1 MVFRMAMPFCT
12 LVLWCNNR
20 SCGYLEGME
29 TMRKYKCKYD
39 IEFQNLKEIMDFVAD
54 KYGKNIGFIYKSADR
69 KTKTEITYNKFR
81 EDLDAVGAYL
91 ISRGLKGKKIVVF
104 GPNSYQW
111 LVAYYA
117 VVINVGVV
125 IPLDKGLPEEEIVN
139 SLKKCK
145 ADAIIYDDSLK
156 MDFGKIIG
164 MDGIT
169 VETLIPM
176 SDFTQE
182 KMPELAAMINQY
194 KPEFK
199 VIDKHAVDIILFTS
213 GTSADAKA
221 AQLTQRNIASTIAA
235 MRKVEPIYEDDVEM
249 ILLPLHHAF
258 GNQGVLMFISN
269 GCTNVFCSGLKYV
282 QKELK
287 EYGVSAFFC
296 VPLIIESMI
305 NKVLKTAEK
314 EGKLKKLETGRKISK
329 ALMKVGID
337 ARRVIFKDVIDGL
350 GGKLRFLISG
360 AAALDLKILEYATDF
375 GILTVQGYG
384 LTETAP
390 TIASESYFF
399 RKPGS
404 VGHAMP
410 GVEVKINNPD
420 ENGIGELFARGP
432 NIMKGYLDDEEAN
445 REVFVDGWFN
455 TGDLARIDEEDYIFL
470 TGRKKNVI
478 VLKNGKNIYPEEI
491 EALIDKI
498 PYVVENV
505 VMGEEEGDDYRLVAH
520 VVYDPEAEELK
531 GKSAE
536 EIQALTDADIEKI
549 NSEMPNFKRIKEV
562 YLRTEPFE
570 KTTTQKIK
578 RRKVKAEGK

>member
-1 MVFRMAMPFCT
+1 
-12 LVLWCNNR
+12 
-20 SCGYLEGME
+20 
-29 TMRKYKCKYD
+29 MRKYKCKYD
-39 IEFQNLKEIMDFVAD
+39 IEFQDLKEIMDFVAD

-69 KTKTEITYNKFR
+69 KTKTEITYKKFR
-81 EDLDAVGAYL
+81 EDLDALGAYL
-91 ISRGLKGKKIVVF
+91 ISKGLKGKRIVVI

-125 IPLDKGLPEEEIVN
+125 VPLDKGLPEEEIIN
-139 SLKKCK
+139 SLIKCK

-156 MDFGKIIG
+156 MDFESIIKHE
-164 MDGIT
+164 GIT

-182 KMPELAAMINQY
+182 KMPELAAMIKQY

-282 QKELK
+282 QKELQ

-337 ARRVIFKDVIDGL
+337 VRRKIFKDVIDGL

-384 LTETAP
+384 LTETSP

-410 GVEVKINNPD
+410 GVD
-420 ENGIGELFARGP
+420 GIGELFARGP

-498 PYVVENV
+498 PYVAENV
-505 VMGEEEGDDYRLVAH
+505 VMGEKEGDDYRLVAH
-520 VVYDPEAEELK
+520 VVYDPEAAELK

-536 EIQALTDADIEKI
+536 EIQAIADAEIENI
-549 NSEMPNFKRIKEV
+549 SAEMPKYKRIKQV

-578 RRKVKAEGK
+578 RRKVKTGA

>member
-1 MVFRMAMPFCT
+1 
-12 LVLWCNNR
+12 
-20 SCGYLEGME
+20 
-29 TMRKYKCKYD
+29 MRKYKCEYD
-39 IEFQNLKEIMDFVAD
+39 IEFQNLKEIMDFVAE
-54 KYGKNIGFIYKSADR
+54 KYGDNTGFIFKNADR
-69 KTKTEITYNKFR
+69 TKKTEITYRKFR
-81 EDLDAVGAYL
+81 EDLDALGAYL
-91 ISRGLKGKKIVVF
+91 ISKGLKGKRIVVT

-125 IPLDKGLPEEEIVN
+125 VPLDRGLPEEEIVN
-139 SLKKCK
+139 SLVKCK
-145 ADAIIYDDSLK
+145 ADAIIYDDS
-156 MDFGKIIG
+156 MNFDYAEIIKK
-164 MDGIT
+164 DGIQ

-176 SDFTQE
+176 SDFSQE
-182 KMPELAAMINQY
+182 NMPKLAEMIDQY
-194 KPEFK
+194 KSEFK
-199 VIDKHAVDIILFTS
+199 VIDNDATDIILFTS

-221 AQLTQRNIASTIAA
+221 AQLSQRNIASTIAA

-269 GCTNVFCSGLKYV
+269 GATNVFCSGLKYT

-287 EYGVSAFFC
+287 EYGVTSFFC

-305 NKVLKTAEK
+305 GKVLKTAEK
-314 EGKLKKLETGRKISK
+314 EGKLAKLEKGRKIAK

-337 ARRVIFKDVIDGL
+337 VRRKLFKDVIDGL

-360 AAALDLKILEYATDF
+360 AAALDLKILDYATDF

-390 TIASESYFF
+390 TIASESYFY
-399 RKPGS
+399 RKAGS

-410 GVEVKINNPD
+410 GVEVKINDPD
-420 ENGIGELFARGP
+420 ENGIGELFAKGP

-445 REVFVDGWFN
+445 KAAFVDGWFN
-455 TGDLARIDEEDYIFL
+455 TGDLARIDDEGYIFL

-491 EALIDKI
+491 EPMIDAL

-505 VMGEEEGDDYRLVAH
+505 VMGEEEGDDYRLVTH
-520 VVYDPEAEELK
+520 VVYDPEAEEVK
-531 GKSAE
+531 GKSLE
-536 EIQALTDADIEKI
+536 EIQAMADTDIEKI
-549 NSEMPNFKRIKEV
+549 NGEMPTFKRIKQV

-578 RRKVKAEGK
+578 RRTVTAAK

>member
-1 MVFRMAMPFCT
+1 
-12 LVLWCNNR
+12 
-20 SCGYLEGME
+20 
-29 TMRKYKCKYD
+29 MRKYKCKYD
-39 IEFQNLKEIMDFVAD
+39 IEFQDLKEIMDFVAD
-54 KYGKNIGFIYKSADR
+54 KYGKNTGFIYKSADR
-69 KTKTEITYNKFR
+69 KTKTEITYRKFR

-91 ISRGLKGKKIVVF
+91 ISKGLKGKKIVVI

-125 IPLDKGLPEEEIVN
+125 VPLDKGLPEEEIIN

-156 MDFGKIIG
+156 MDFESIIKI
-164 MDGIT
+164 DGIT

-182 KMPELAAMINQY
+182 KMPELAAMIKQY

-269 GCTNVFCSGLKYV
+269 GCTNVFCSGLKYI

-287 EYGVSAFFC
+287 EYGVTAFFC

-314 EGKLKKLETGRKISK
+314 EGKLKKLETGRKISR

-337 ARRVIFKDVIDGL
+337 ARRRIFKDVIDGL

-390 TIASESYFF
+390 TIASESYFY

-410 GVEVKINNPD
+410 GVEVKINDPD
-420 ENGIGELFARGP
+420 EDGIGALFARGP

-455 TGDLARIDEEDYIFL
+455 TGDLARIDEEEYIFL

-520 VVYDPEAEELK
+520 VVYDPEADAVK
-531 GKSAE
+531 GKSEA
-536 EIQALTDADIEKI
+536 EIQDMADEDIEKI
-549 NSEMPNFKRIKEV
+549 NSEMPNYKRIKQT
-562 YLRTEPFE
+562 YLRT
-570 KTTTQKIK
+570 
-578 RRKVKAEGK
+578 

>member
-1 MVFRMAMPFCT
+1 MILRK
-12 LVLWCNNR
+12 
-20 SCGYLEGME
+20 GQK
-29 TMRKYKCKYD
+29 MRKYKCKYD
-39 IEFQNLKEIMDFVAD
+39 IEFQDLKEIMDFVAD
-54 KYGKNIGFIYKSADR
+54 KYGKNTAFIYKTPDR
-69 KTKTEITYNKFR
+69 KNKVEITYRKFR
-81 EDLDAVGAYL
+81 DDMDSIGAYL
-91 ISRGLKGKKIVVF
+91 ISKGLKGKRIVVI
-104 GPNSYQW
+104 GPNSYTW
-111 LVAYYA
+111 LAAYYGI
-117 VVINVGVV
+117 VINVGVV
-125 IPLDKGLPEEEIVN
+125 VPLDKGLPEEEIVN

-145 ADAIIYDDSLK
+145 ADAIVYDETLNMDFEKICK
-156 MDFGKIIG
+156 MDGV
-164 MDGIT
+164 T

-176 SDFTQE
+176 SEISQE
-182 KMPELAAMINQY
+182 ALVEHAKLIKQY
-194 KPEFK
+194 KSEFK

-269 GCTNVFCSGLKYV
+269 GATNVFCSGLKYI

-287 EYGVSAFFC
+287 EYGVTAFFC

-314 EGKLKKLETGRKISK
+314 EGKLEKLEMGRKISK

-337 ARRVIFKDVIDGL
+337 VRRKLFKDVIDGL

-360 AAALDLKILEYATDF
+360 AAALDPKILEYTTDF

-399 RKPGS
+399 RRPGS

-420 ENGIGELFARGP
+420 EDGIGELYARGP

-445 REVFVDGWFN
+445 KEVFVDGWFN
-455 TGDLARIDEEDYIFL
+455 TGDLARIDEDEYIFL

-491 EALIDKI
+491 EVLIDKI

-520 VVYDPEAEELK
+520 VVYDPENDALK
-531 GKSAE
+531 GKSLD
-536 EIQALTDADIEKI
+536 EIQAIVDADIEKI
-549 NSEMPNFKRIKEV
+549 NDEMPKFKRVKQT
-562 YLRTEPFE
+562 YLRTEEFE

-578 RRKVKAEGK
+578 RRKVKKEK

>member
-1 MVFRMAMPFCT
+1 
-12 LVLWCNNR
+12 
-20 SCGYLEGME
+20 
-29 TMRKYKCKYD
+29 MRKYKCKYD
-39 IEFQNLKEIMDFVAD
+39 IEFQDLKEIMDFVAD
-54 KYGKNIGFIYKSADR
+54 KYGKNTAFIYKTPDR
-69 KTKTEITYNKFR
+69 KNKVEITYRKFR
-81 EDLDAVGAYL
+81 DDMDSIGAYL
-91 ISRGLKGKKIVVF
+91 ISKGLKGKRIVVI
-104 GPNSYQW
+104 GPNSYTW
-111 LVAYYA
+111 LAAYYGI
-117 VVINVGVV
+117 VINVGVV
-125 IPLDKGLPEEEIVN
+125 VPLDKGLPEEEIIN
-139 SLKKCK
+139 SLVKCK
-145 ADAIIYDDSLK
+145 ADAIVYDETLK
-156 MDFGKIIG
+156 MDFEKISKMEG
-164 MDGIT
+164 VT
-169 VETLIPM
+169 AETLIPM
-176 SDFTQE
+176 SEISQE
-182 KMPELAAMINQY
+182 ALVEHAKLVKQY

-269 GCTNVFCSGLKYV
+269 GATNVFCSGLKYI

-287 EYGVSAFFC
+287 EYGVTAFFC

-314 EGKLKKLETGRKISK
+314 EGKLEKLEMGRKISK

-337 ARRVIFKDVIDGL
+337 VRRRLFKDVIDGL
-350 GGKLRFLISG
+350 GGKLRFLLSG
-360 AAALDLKILEYATDF
+360 AAALDPKILEYTTDF

-390 TIASESYFF
+390 TIASESYFY
-399 RKPGS
+399 RRPGS

-420 ENGIGELFARGP
+420 EDGIGELYARGP

-455 TGDLARIDEEDYIFL
+455 TGDLARIDKDGYIFL

-491 EALIDKI
+491 EGLIDNI

-520 VVYDPEAEELK
+520 VVYDPEAEALS
-531 GKSAE
+531 GKTIE
-536 EIQALTDADIEKI
+536 EIQAIVDSDIEKI
-549 NSEMPNFKRIKEV
+549 NDEMPKYKR
-562 YLRTEPFE
+562 
-570 KTTTQKIK
+570 
-578 RRKVKAEGK
+578 VKQSLAQIVIGTRQGS

>member
-1 MVFRMAMPFCT
+1 
-12 LVLWCNNR
+12 
-20 SCGYLEGME
+20 
-29 TMRKYKCKYD
+29 MRKYKCKYD
-39 IEFQNLKEIMDFVAD
+39 IEFQDLKEIMDFVAD
-54 KYGKNIGFIYKSADR
+54 KYGDNVAFIYKTRDR
-69 KTKTEITYNKFR
+69 KNKVEITYNKFR
-81 EDLDAVGAYL
+81 QDMDSIGAYL
-91 ISRGLKGKKIVVF
+91 ISKGLKDKRIVVI
-104 GPNSYQW
+104 GPNSYAW
-111 LVAYYA
+111 LAAYYGI
-117 VVINVGVV
+117 VINVGVV
-125 IPLDKGLPEEEIVN
+125 VPLDKGLPEEEIVN
-139 SLKKCK
+139 SLIKCK
-145 ADAIIYDDSLK
+145 ADAIVYDESLG
-156 MDFGKIIG
+156 MDFEKIIG

-169 VETLIPM
+169 AKTLIPM
-176 SDFTQE
+176 SEISQE
-182 KMPELAAMINQY
+182 ALAGYDDLVKQY
-194 KPEFK
+194 KSEFK
-199 VIDKHAVDIILFTS
+199 VIDKHAADIILFTS

-269 GCTNVFCSGLKYV
+269 GATNVFCSGLKYI

-287 EYGVSAFFC
+287 EYGVTAFFA

-314 EGKLKKLETGRKISK
+314 EGKLEKLEKGRKISK

-337 ARRVIFKDVIDGL
+337 VRRKLFKDVIDGL

-360 AAALDLKILEYATDF
+360 AAGLDLKILEYATDF
-375 GILTVQGYG
+375 GIMTVQGYG

-390 TIASESYFF
+390 TIASESYFY
-399 RKPGS
+399 RRPGS

-410 GVEVKINNPD
+410 GVEVKINEPD

-445 REVFVDGWFN
+445 REVFVGSWFN
-455 TGDLARIDEEDYIFL
+455 TGDLARIDKDGYIFL

-491 EALIDKI
+491 EELINRI
-498 PYVVENV
+498 PYVTECV
-505 VMGEEEGDDYRLVAH
+505 VSGQKVGDDYRLV
-520 VVYDPEAEELK
+520 VTIVYDPDEESIKTL
-531 GKSAE
+531 SRE
-536 EIQALTDADIEKI
+536 EVQELANYDVEKI
-549 NSEMPNFKRIKEV
+549 NKEMPTFKRIKQV

-578 RRKVKAEGK
+578 RRTVKVGE

>member
-1 MVFRMAMPFCT
+1 
-12 LVLWCNNR
+12 
-20 SCGYLEGME
+20 
-29 TMRKYKCKYD
+29 MRKYKCKYD
-39 IEFQNLKEIMDFVAD
+39 IEFQDLKEIMDFVAD
-54 KYGKNIGFIYKSADR
+54 KYGKNTAFIYKTPDR
-69 KTKTEITYNKFR
+69 KNKVEITYRKFR
-81 EDLDAVGAYL
+81 DDMDSIGAYL
-91 ISRGLKGKKIVVF
+91 ISKGLKGKRIVVI
-104 GPNSYQW
+104 GPNSYTW
-111 LVAYYA
+111 LAAYYGI
-117 VVINVGVV
+117 VINVGVV
-125 IPLDKGLPEEEIVN
+125 VPLDKGLPEEEIIN
-139 SLKKCK
+139 SLIKCK
-145 ADAIIYDDSLK
+145 ADAIVYDESLK
-156 MDFGKIIG
+156 MDFEKICKT
-164 MDGIT
+164 DGIT

-176 SDFTQE
+176 SEISQE
-182 KMPELAAMINQY
+182 ALVEHAKLVKQY

-199 VIDKHAVDIILFTS
+199 VIDKHAVDNILFTS

-269 GCTNVFCSGLKYV
+269 GATNVFCSGLKYI

-287 EYGVSAFFC
+287 EYGVTAFFC

-314 EGKLKKLETGRKISK
+314 EGKLEKLEMGRKISK

-337 ARRVIFKDVIDGL
+337 VRRKLFKDVIDGL

-360 AAALDLKILEYATDF
+360 AAALDPKILEYTTDF

-399 RKPGS
+399 RRPGS

-410 GVEVKINNPD
+410 GVEVKINDPD
-420 ENGIGELFARGP
+420 EDGIGELYARGP

-445 REVFVDGWFN
+445 KEVFVDGWFN
-455 TGDLARIDEEDYIFL
+455 TGDLARIDKDDYIFL

-520 VVYDPEAEELK
+520 VVYDPEAEALK
-531 GKSAE
+531 DKTAE
-536 EIQALTDADIEKI
+536 EIQAIIDADIEKI
-549 NSEMPNFKRIKEV
+549 NDEMPKYKRVKQTYI
-562 YLRTEPFE
+562 RTEEFE

-578 RRKVKAEGK
+578 RRKVTK

>member
-1 MVFRMAMPFCT
+1 
-12 LVLWCNNR
+12 
-20 SCGYLEGME
+20 
-29 TMRKYKCKYD
+29 MRKYKCKYD
-39 IEFQNLKEIMDFVAD
+39 IEFQDLKEIMDFVAD
-54 KYGKNIGFIYKSADR
+54 KYGDNIGFIYKNADR
-69 KTKTEITYNKFR
+69 TSKTEITYRKFR
-81 EDLDAVGAYL
+81 EDLDALGAYL
-91 ISRGLKGKKIVVF
+91 ISRGLKGKRIVVI

-117 VVINVGVV
+117 VVINVGTVV
-125 IPLDKGLPEEEIVN
+125 PLDKGLPEEEIVN
-139 SLKKCK
+139 SLVKCK
-145 ADAIIYDDSLK
+145 ADAIIYDESL
-156 MDFGKIIG
+156 G
-164 MDGIT
+164 MDLDNIIKKKG
-169 VETLIPM
+169 VAAKTLIPM

-182 KMPELAAMINQY
+182 KMPELAAMIKKY

-199 VIDKHAVDIILFTS
+199 VIDKHATDIIVFTS

-221 AQLTQRNIASTIAA
+221 AQLSQRNIASTIAA

-249 ILLPLHHAF
+249 RLLPLHHVF

-287 EYGVSAFFC
+287 EYGVTAFFC

-314 EGKLKKLETGRKISK
+314 EGKLEKLEMGRKISR
-329 ALMKVGID
+329 ALLKVGID
-337 ARRVIFKDVIDGL
+337 VRRKIFKDVIDGL

-360 AAALDLKILEYATDF
+360 AAGLDLKILEYATDF

-384 LTETAP
+384 LTETSP
-390 TIASESYFF
+390 TIASESYFY
-399 RKPGS
+399 RRPGS

-410 GVEVKINNPD
+410 GVEVMINDPD
-420 ENGIGELFARGP
+420 EDGIGELFAQGP
-432 NIMKGYLDDEEAN
+432 NIMKGYLDDDKAN
-445 REVFVDGWFN
+445 AEVFVNGWFN
-455 TGDLARIDEEDYIFL
+455 TGDLAKIDKDRYIFL

-505 VMGEEEGDDYRLVAH
+505 VMGEPDGDDFRLVAH
-520 VVYDPEAEELK
+520 IVYDPEAEAVK
-531 GKSAE
+531 GKSE
-536 EIQALTDADIEKI
+536 EYIQTMADADIEMI
-549 NSEMPNFKRIKEV
+549 SREMPSFKRIKQV

-578 RRKVKAEGK
+578 RRKIRTGK

>member
-1 MVFRMAMPFCT
+1 
-12 LVLWCNNR
+12 
-20 SCGYLEGME
+20 
-29 TMRKYKCKYD
+29 MRKYKCKYD
-39 IEFQNLKEIMDFVAD
+39 IEFQDLKEIMDFVAD
-54 KYGKNIGFIYKSADR
+54 KYGKNTAFIYKTPDR
-69 KTKTEITYNKFR
+69 KNKVEITYRKFR
-81 EDLDAVGAYL
+81 DDMDSIGAYL
-91 ISRGLKGKKIVVF
+91 ISKGLKGKRIVVI
-104 GPNSYQW
+104 GPNSYTW
-111 LVAYYA
+111 LAAYYGI
-117 VVINVGVV
+117 VINVGVV
-125 IPLDKGLPEEEIVN
+125 VPLDKGLPEEEIIN
-139 SLKKCK
+139 SLVKCK
-145 ADAIIYDDSLK
+145 ADAIVYDETLK
-156 MDFGKIIG
+156 MDFEKISKMEGVTAKI
-164 MDGIT
+164 
-169 VETLIPM
+169 LIPM
-176 SDFTQE
+176 SEISQE
-182 KMPELAAMINQY
+182 ALEEHAKLVKQY

-235 MRKVEPIYEDDVEM
+235 MRKVEPIFEDDVEM

-287 EYGVSAFFC
+287 EYGVTAFFC

-314 EGKLKKLETGRKISK
+314 EGKLAKLETGRKISK
-329 ALMKVGID
+329 LLMKVGID
-337 ARRVIFKDVIDGL
+337 ARRRIFKDVIDGL

-390 TIASESYFF
+390 TIASESYFY

-410 GVEVKINNPD
+410 GVEVKINDPD

>member
-1 MVFRMAMPFCT
+1 MV
-12 LVLWCNNR
+12 
-20 SCGYLEGME
+20 
-29 TMRKYKCKYD
+29 
-39 IEFQNLKEIMDFVAD
+39 
-54 KYGKNIGFIYKSADR
+54 
-69 KTKTEITYNKFR
+69 
-81 EDLDAVGAYL
+81 
-91 ISRGLKGKKIVVF
+91 
-104 GPNSYQW
+104 
-111 LVAYYA
+111 
-117 VVINVGVV
+117 
-125 IPLDKGLPEEEIVN
+125 PLDRGLPEEEIVN
-139 SLKKCK
+139 SLVKCK
-145 ADAIIYDDSLK
+145 ADAIIYDDS
-156 MDFGKIIG
+156 MNFDYAEIIKK
-164 MDGIT
+164 DGIQ

-176 SDFTQE
+176 SDFSQE
-182 KMPELAAMINQY
+182 NMPKLAAMIDQY

-199 VIDKHAVDIILFTS
+199 VIDNDATDIILFTS

-221 AQLTQRNIASTIAA
+221 AQLSQRNIASTIAA

-269 GCTNVFCSGLKYV
+269 GSTNVFCSGLKYI

-287 EYGVSAFFC
+287 EYGVTSFFC

-305 NKVLKTAEK
+305 GKVLKTAEK
-314 EGKLKKLETGRKISK
+314 EGKLAKLEKGRKIAK

-337 ARRVIFKDVIDGL
+337 VRRKLFKDVIDGL

-360 AAALDLKILEYATDF
+360 AAALDLKILDYATDF

-390 TIASESYFF
+390 TIASESYFY
-399 RKPGS
+399 RKAGS

-410 GVEVKINNPD
+410 GVEVKINDPD
-420 ENGIGELFARGP
+420 ENGIGELFAKGP

-445 REVFVDGWFN
+445 KAAFVDGWFN
-455 TGDLARIDEEDYIFL
+455 TGDLARIDDEGYIFL

-491 EALIDKI
+491 EPMIDAL

-505 VMGEEEGDDYRLVAH
+505 VMGEEEGDDYRLVTH
-520 VVYDPEAEELK
+520 VVYDPEADAVK
-531 GKSAE
+531 GKSLE
-536 EIQALTDADIEKI
+536 EIQAMTDADIEKI
-549 NSEMPNFKRIKEV
+549 NGEMPKFKRIKQV

-578 RRKVKAEGK
+578 RRTVTAAN

>member
-1 MVFRMAMPFCT
+1 MTDAVNILKRG
-12 LVLWCNNR
+12 R
-20 SCGYLEGME
+20 K
-29 TMRKYKCKYD
+29 MRKYKCKYD
-39 IEFQNLKEIMDFVAD
+39 IEFQDLKEIMDFVAD
-54 KYGKNIGFIYKSADR
+54 KYGKNIGFIYKSADK
-69 KTKTEITYNKFR
+69 KTKTEITYRKFR

-91 ISRGLKGKKIVVF
+91 ISKGLKGKRIVVI

-125 IPLDKGLPEEEIVN
+125 VPLDKGLPEEEIIN

-145 ADAIIYDDSLK
+145 ADAIIYDDTLK
-156 MDFGKIIG
+156 LDFESIIK

-169 VETLIPM
+169 AETLIPM

-182 KMPELAAMINQY
+182 KMPELAAMIKQY

-199 VIDKHAVDIILFTS
+199 VIDKHATDIILFTS

-235 MRKVEPIYEDDVEM
+235 MRKVEPIFEDDVEM

-287 EYGVSAFFC
+287 EYGVTAFFC

-314 EGKLKKLETGRKISK
+314 EGKLAKLETGRKISK
-329 ALMKVGID
+329 LLMKVGID
-337 ARRVIFKDVIDGL
+337 ARRRIFKDVIDGL

-390 TIASESYFF
+390 TIASESYFY

-410 GVEVKINNPD
+410 GVEVKINDPD

-520 VVYDPEAEELK
+520 VVYDPEAEALK
-531 GKSAE
+531 GKSTE
-536 EIQALTDADIEKI
+536 EIQALTDSDIEEI
-549 NSEMPNFKRIKEV
+549 NSEMPKFKRIKEV

-578 RRKVKAEGK
+578 RRKVKAAGK

>member
-1 MVFRMAMPFCT
+1 
-12 LVLWCNNR
+12 
-20 SCGYLEGME
+20 
-29 TMRKYKCKYD
+29 MRKYKCKYD
-39 IEFQNLKEIMDFVAD
+39 IEFQDLKEIMDFVAE
-54 KYGKNIGFIYKSADR
+54 KYGNNTAFIYKNED
-69 KTKTEITYNKFR
+69 KTQKTEITYRKFR
-81 EDLDAVGAYL
+81 EDIDAVGAYL
-91 ISRGLKGKKIVVF
+91 ISKGLKDKRIVVI
-104 GPNSYQW
+104 GTNSYQW

-117 VVINVGVV
+117 TVINVGVV
-125 IPLDKGLPEEEIVN
+125 VPLDKGLPEEEIIN
-139 SLKKCK
+139 SLAKCK
-145 ADAIIYDDSLK
+145 ADAIIYDESLD
-156 MDFGKIIG
+156 MDFENIIKK
-164 MDGIT
+164 DGIAVT
-169 VETLIPM
+169 TLIPM
-176 SDFTQE
+176 SDFSQE
-182 KMPELAAMINQY
+182 KIQGFSPLLGQY
-194 KPEFK
+194 KSEFK
-199 VIDKHAVDIILFTS
+199 IIDKHAPDIILFTS
-213 GTSADAKA
+213 GTSATAKA

-269 GCTNVFCSGLKYV
+269 GATNVFCSGLKYV

-287 EYGVSAFFC
+287 EYGVTAFFC

-314 EGKLKKLETGRKISK
+314 EGKLETLEKGRKIARLLLK
-329 ALMKVGID
+329 LGID
-337 ARRVIFKDVIDGL
+337 VRRKLFKDVIDGL

-360 AAALDLKILEYATDF
+360 AAALNLDTLQYATDF
-375 GILTVQGYG
+375 GLLTVQGYG

-410 GVEVKINNPD
+410 GVEIKINEPD
-420 ENGIGELFARGP
+420 EDGIGELFVRGP
-432 NIMKGYLDDEEAN
+432 NVMLGYLDDEEAN

-455 TGDLARIDEEDYIFL
+455 TGDLARIDEEDYVFL

-478 VLKNGKNIYPEEI
+478 VLKNGKNIYPEEV

-498 PYVVENV
+498 PYVSENV

-520 VVYDPEAEELK
+520 VVYDPESDAVK
-531 GKSAE
+531 GKSKD
-536 EIQALTDADIEKI
+536 EIQAMADADIEKV
-549 NSEMPNFKRIKEV
+549 NEEMPAYKRIKQV

-578 RRKVKAEGK
+578 RRTITK

>member
-1 MVFRMAMPFCT
+1 
-12 LVLWCNNR
+12 
-20 SCGYLEGME
+20 
-29 TMRKYKCKYD
+29 MRKYKCKYD
-39 IEFQNLKEIMDFVAD
+39 IEFQDLKEIMDFVVD
-54 KYGKNIGFIYKSADR
+54 KYADNTAFIYKTPDR
-69 KTKTEITYNKFR
+69 KSKVEITYRKFR
-81 EDLDAVGAYL
+81 EDMDAIGAYL
-91 ISRGLKGKKIVVF
+91 ISRGLKGKRIVVI
-104 GPNSYQW
+104 GPNSYTW
-111 LVAYYA
+111 LAAYYGI
-117 VVINVGVV
+117 VINVGVV
-125 IPLDKGLPEEEIVN
+125 VPLDKGLPEEEIVN
-139 SLKKCK
+139 SLVKCK
-145 ADAIIYDDSLK
+145 ADAIIYDESLN
-156 MDFGKIIG
+156 MDFEKICG
-164 MDGIT
+164 MEG
-169 VETLIPM
+169 VAAKTLIPM
-176 SDFTQE
+176 SEISQE
-182 KMPELAAMINQY
+182 ALKEHVKLIDQY

-199 VIDKHAVDIILFTS
+199 VIDKHATDIIVFTS

-221 AQLTQRNIASTIAA
+221 AQLSQRNIAATIAA

-249 ILLPLHHAF
+249 ILLPLHHVF

-269 GCTNVFCSGLKYV
+269 GSTNVFCSGLKYI

-287 EYGVSAFFC
+287 EYGVTAFFC

-314 EGKLKKLETGRKISK
+314 EGKLQKLETGRKISK

-337 ARRVIFKDVIDGL
+337 VRRKLFKDVIDGF

-360 AAALDLKILEYATDF
+360 AAGLDLKILEYATDF

-390 TIASESYFF
+390 TIASESYFY
-399 RKPGS
+399 RRPGS

-410 GVEVKINNPD
+410 GVEVMINDPD
-420 ENGIGELFARGP
+420 EDGIGELFAKGP
-432 NIMKGYLDDEEAN
+432 NIMKGYLDDPEADK
-445 REVFVDGWFN
+445 EVFVNGWFN
-455 TGDLARIDEEDYIFL
+455 TGDLAKIDKDGYIFL

-498 PYVVENV
+498 PYVVEDV

-520 VVYDPEAEELK
+520 VVYDPEAEALK
-531 GKSAE
+531 GKTLE
-536 EIQALTDADIEKI
+536 EIQAIVDEDIEKI
-549 NSEMPNFKRIKEV
+549 NGEMPKYKRIKQT

-578 RRKVKAEGK
+578 RRKIK

>member
-1 MVFRMAMPFCT
+1 
-12 LVLWCNNR
+12 
-20 SCGYLEGME
+20 
-29 TMRKYKCKYD
+29 MRKYKCKYD
-39 IEFQNLKEIMDFVAD
+39 IEFQDLKEIMDFVVD
-54 KYGKNIGFIYKSADR
+54 KYADNTAFIYKTPDR
-69 KTKTEITYNKFR
+69 KGKVEITYRKFR
-81 EDLDAVGAYL
+81 EDMDAIGAYL
-91 ISRGLKGKKIVVF
+91 ISKGLKGKRIVVI
-104 GPNSYQW
+104 GPNFYSW
-111 LVAYYA
+111 LAAYYGI
-117 VVINVGVV
+117 VINVGVV
-125 IPLDKGLPEEEIVN
+125 VPLDKGLPEEEIVN
-139 SLKKCK
+139 SLIKCK
-145 ADAIIYDDSLK
+145 ADAIVYDESLG
-156 MDFGKIIG
+156 MDFGKICG
-164 MDGIT
+164 MEG
-169 VETLIPM
+169 VAAKTLVPM
-176 SDFTQE
+176 SEISQE
-182 KMPELAAMINQY
+182 ALLEHVKLIDQY
-194 KPEFK
+194 RPEFK
-199 VIDKHAVDIILFTS
+199 VIDKHATDIIVFTS

-221 AQLTQRNIASTIAA
+221 AQLSQRNIAATISA

-249 ILLPLHHAF
+249 ILLPLHHVF

-269 GCTNVFCSGLKYV
+269 GSTNVFCSGLKYI

-287 EYGVSAFFC
+287 EYGVTAFFC

-314 EGKLKKLETGRKISK
+314 EGKLQKLETGRKISK

-337 ARRVIFKDVIDGL
+337 VRRKLFKDVIDGL

-360 AAALDLKILEYATDF
+360 AAGLDLKTLEYATDF

-390 TIASESYFF
+390 TIASESYFY
-399 RKPGS
+399 RRPGS

-410 GVEVKINNPD
+410 GVEVMINDPD
-420 ENGIGELFARGP
+420 EDGIGELFAKGP
-432 NIMKGYLDDEEAN
+432 NIMKGYLDDPEADK
-445 REVFVDGWFN
+445 EVFVNGWFN
-455 TGDLARIDEEDYIFL
+455 TGDLARIDKDGYIFL

-498 PYVVENV
+498 PYVVEDV

-531 GKSAE
+531 GKTLE
-536 EIQALTDADIEKI
+536 EIQAIADADIEKI
-549 NSEMPNFKRIKEV
+549 NDEMPKYKRIKQT

-578 RRKVKAEGK
+578 RRKIK

>member
-1 MVFRMAMPFCT
+1 
-12 LVLWCNNR
+12 
-20 SCGYLEGME
+20 
-29 TMRKYKCKYD
+29 MRKYKCKYD
-39 IEFQNLKEIMDFVAD
+39 IEFQDLKEIMDFVAE
-54 KYGKNIGFIYKSADR
+54 KYGDNIGFIYKNADR
-69 KTKTEITYNKFR
+69 TSKTEITYNKFR
-81 EDLDAVGAYL
+81 EDLDALGAYL
-91 ISRGLKGKKIVVF
+91 LSKGLKDKRIVVI

-117 VVINVGVV
+117 IVINVGVV
-125 IPLDKGLPEEEIVN
+125 VPLDKGLPEEEIIN
-139 SLKKCK
+139 SLIKCR
-145 ADAIIYDDSLK
+145 ADVIIYDESLK
-156 MDFGKIIG
+156 MDFEAIIKKK
-164 MDGIT
+164 GIT
-169 VETLIPM
+169 AKTLIPM

-182 KMPELAAMINQY
+182 RMPEHAALIKKY
-194 KPEFK
+194 RPEFK
-199 VIDKHAVDIILFTS
+199 VIDKHAADIIVFTS

-221 AQLTQRNIASTIAA
+221 AQLSQRNIASTIAA
-235 MRKVEPIYEDDVEM
+235 MRKVEPIFEDDVEM
-249 ILLPLHHAF
+249 ILLPLHHVF

-269 GCTNVFCSGLKYV
+269 GCTNVFCSGLKYI

-287 EYGVSAFFC
+287 EYGVTAFFC

-314 EGKLKKLETGRKISK
+314 EGKLEKLEMGRKLSK
-329 ALMKVGID
+329 ALMKIGID
-337 ARRVIFKDVIDGL
+337 VRRKIFKDVIDGL

-360 AAALDLKILEYATDF
+360 AAGLDLKILEYATDF

-390 TIASESYFF
+390 TIASESYFY

-410 GVEVKINNPD
+410 GVEVMINEPD
-420 ENGIGELFARGP
+420 EDGIGELFAKGP
-432 NIMKGYLDDEEAN
+432 NIMKGYLDDDKAN
-445 REVFVDGWFN
+445 AEVFVNGWFN
-455 TGDLARIDEEDYIFL
+455 TGDLARIDDEGYIFL

-498 PYVVENV
+498 PYVTENV
-505 VMGEEEGDDYRLVAH
+505 VMGEEDGDDYRLVAH
-520 VVYDPEAEELK
+520 IVYDPEAEEVK
-531 GKSAE
+531 GKSE
-536 EIQALTDADIEKI
+536 EYIQAMADADIELI
-549 NSEMPNFKRIKEV
+549 SREMPSYKRIKQV

-578 RRKVKAEGK
+578 RRTIKSKK

>member
-1 MVFRMAMPFCT
+1 
-12 LVLWCNNR
+12 
-20 SCGYLEGME
+20 
-29 TMRKYKCKYD
+29 MRKYKCKYD

-104 GPNSYQW
+104 GLNSYQW

-520 VVYDPEAEELK
+520 VVYDPEAEAVK
-531 GKSAE
+531 GKTE
-536 EIQALTDADIEKI
+536 DEIQALANADIEKI
-549 NSEMPNFKRIKEV
+549 NDEMPKFKRIKEV

-578 RRKVKAEGK
+578 RRKVKTDK

>member
-1 MVFRMAMPFCT
+1 
-12 LVLWCNNR
+12 
-20 SCGYLEGME
+20 
-29 TMRKYKCKYD
+29 MRKYKCKYD
-39 IEFQNLKEIMDFVAD
+39 IEFQDIKEILDFMDDHYAD
-54 KYGKNIGFIYKSADR
+54 KTAFIYKSKDR
-69 KTKTEITYNKFR
+69 KSQTEISFHKFR
-81 EDLDAVGAYL
+81 QDVDSVGAYL
-91 ISRGLKGKKIVVF
+91 LSKGLKGKRIVVI
-104 GPNSYQW
+104 GPNSYPW
-111 LVAYYA
+111 MIAYYGI
-117 VVINVGVV
+117 VVNVGVV
-125 IPLDKGLPEEEIVN
+125 VPLDKGLPEDEISN

-145 ADAIIYDDSLK
+145 ADAIVYDESLK
-156 MDFGKIIG
+156 MDFEKIIA
-164 MDGIT
+164 MDGI
-169 VETLIPM
+169 VAETLIPM
-176 SDFTQE
+176 SDLAQDRLPEYAPLVE
-182 KMPELAAMINQY
+182 KY
-194 KPEFK
+194 RSEFK

-269 GCTNVFCSGLKYV
+269 GATNVFCSGLKYV

-287 EYGVSAFFC
+287 EYGVTAFFC

-314 EGKLKKLETGRKISK
+314 EGKLAKLETGRKISK

-337 ARRVIFKDVIDGL
+337 VRRKLFKDVIDGL

-360 AAALDLKILEYATDF
+360 AAALDPKILDYATDF

-390 TIASESYFF
+390 TIASESYFY

-410 GVEVKINNPD
+410 GVEVMINNPD
-420 ENGIGELFARGP
+420 EDGIGELYAKGP
-432 NIMKGYLDDEEAN
+432 NIMKGYLDDDEAN
-445 REVFVDGWFN
+445 KEVFKNGWFN

-491 EALIDKI
+491 ESLVDEI
-498 PYVVENV
+498 PYVTENV
-505 VMGEEEGDDYRLVAH
+505 IMGEEEGDDYRLVAH
-520 VVYDPEAEELK
+520 IVFDPEAPEVK
-531 GKSAE
+531 GKSVA
-536 EIQALTDADIEKI
+536 EIQALADADIEKI
-549 NSEMPNFKRIKEV
+549 SEEMPSYKRIKQV
-562 YLRTEPFE
+562 YIRKEPFE

-578 RRKVKAEGK
+578 RRTVKAEDALKA

>member
-1 MVFRMAMPFCT
+1 
-12 LVLWCNNR
+12 
-20 SCGYLEGME
+20 
-29 TMRKYKCKYD
+29 MRKYKCKYD
-39 IEFQNLKEIMDFVAD
+39 IEFQDLKEIMDFVAE
-54 KYGKNIGFIYKSADR
+54 KYGKNTGFIYKTPDR
-69 KTKTEITYNKFR
+69 KSKVEITYNKFR
-81 EDLDAVGAYL
+81 QDIDTIGAYL
-91 ISRGLKGKKIVVF
+91 ISKGLKGKRIVVI
-104 GPNSYQW
+104 GPNSYTW
-111 LVAYYA
+111 LAAYYA

-125 IPLDKGLPEEEIVN
+125 VPLDKGLPEEEIVN
-139 SLKKCK
+139 SLIKCK
-145 ADAIIYDDSLK
+145 ADAIIYDDSLG
-156 MDFGKIIG
+156 MDFAKIIG
-164 MDGIT
+164 IDGVT
-169 VETLIPM
+169 AQTLIPM
-176 SDFTQE
+176 SEISQE
-182 KMPELAAMINQY
+182 ALEGYAGLVEKHRPD
-194 KPEFK
+194 FK
-199 VIDKHAVDIILFTS
+199 VIDKHATDIILFTS

-221 AQLTQRNIASTIAA
+221 AQLSQRNIASTIAA
-235 MRKVEPIYEDDVEM
+235 MRKVEPIFEDDVEM

-269 GCTNVFCSGLKYV
+269 GCTNVFCSGLKYI

-287 EYGVSAFFC
+287 EYGVTAFFC

-314 EGKLKKLETGRKISK
+314 EGKLAKLETGRKISK

-337 ARRVIFKDVIDGL
+337 VRRKLFKDVIDGL

-360 AAALDLKILEYATDF
+360 AAGLDLNILDYATDF

-390 TIASESYFF
+390 TIASESYFY
-399 RKPGS
+399 RRAGS

-410 GVEVKINNPD
+410 GVEVMINDPD
-420 ENGIGELFARGP
+420 ENGIGELFAKGP

-445 REVFVDGWFN
+445 KEVFVNGWFN
-455 TGDLARIDEEDYIFL
+455 TGDLARIDEDGYIFL
-470 TGRKKNVI
+470 SGRKKNVI

-491 EALIDKI
+491 EQLIDKI

-505 VMGEEEGDDYRLVAH
+505 VMGEKEGDDYRLVAH

-531 GKSAE
+531 GKSID
-536 EIQALTDADIEKI
+536 EIQAIADSDIEKI
-549 NSEMPNFKRIKEV
+549 NSEMPKYKRIKQT

-578 RRKVKAEGK
+578 RRKVTK

>member
-1 MVFRMAMPFCT
+1 
-12 LVLWCNNR
+12 
-20 SCGYLEGME
+20 
-29 TMRKYKCKYD
+29 MRKYKCKYD
-39 IEFQNLKEIMDFVAD
+39 IEFQDLKEIMDFVAD
-54 KYGKNIGFIYKSADR
+54 KYGDNIGFIYKNADR
-69 KTKTEITYNKFR
+69 TSKTEITYKKFR
-81 EDLDAVGAYL
+81 EDLDALGAYL
-91 ISRGLKGKKIVVF
+91 ISKGLKGKRIVVI

-117 VVINVGVV
+117 VVINVGTVV
-125 IPLDKGLPEEEIVN
+125 PLDKGLPEEEIVN
-139 SLKKCK
+139 SLVKCK
-145 ADAIIYDDSLK
+145 ADAIIYDESLG
-156 MDFGKIIG
+156 MDFDSIIKKKG
-164 MDGIT
+164 
-169 VETLIPM
+169 VAAKTLIPM

-182 KMPELAAMINQY
+182 KMPELAAMIKEY

-199 VIDKHAVDIILFTS
+199 VIDKHATDIIVFTS
-213 GTSADAKA
+213 GTSADARA
-221 AQLTQRNIASTIAA
+221 AQLSQRNIASTIAA
-235 MRKVEPIYEDDVEM
+235 MRKVEPIFEDDVEM
-249 ILLPLHHAF
+249 ILLPLHHVF

-287 EYGVSAFFC
+287 EYGVTAFFC

-314 EGKLKKLETGRKISK
+314 EGKLQKLETGRKISK

-337 ARRVIFKDVIDGL
+337 VRRKIFKDVIDGL

-360 AAALDLKILEYATDF
+360 AAGLDLKILEYATDF

-384 LTETAP
+384 LTETSP
-390 TIASESYFF
+390 TIASESYFY
-399 RKPGS
+399 RRPGS

-410 GVEVKINNPD
+410 GVEVMINDPD
-420 ENGIGELFARGP
+420 EDGIGELFAQGP
-432 NIMKGYLDDEEAN
+432 NIMKGYLDDDKAN
-445 REVFVDGWFN
+445 EEVFVNGWFN
-455 TGDLARIDEEDYIFL
+455 TGDLARIDEDGYIFL

-491 EALIDKI
+491 EALIGKI

-505 VMGEEEGDDYRLVAH
+505 VMGEPDGDDYRLVAH
-520 VVYDPEAEELK
+520 IVYDPEAEEVK
-531 GKSAE
+531 GKSE
-536 EIQALTDADIEKI
+536 EYIQTMADADIELI
-549 NSEMPNFKRIKEV
+549 SREMPSFKRIKQV

-578 RRKVKAEGK
+578 RRKIKTGK

>member
-1 MVFRMAMPFCT
+1 
-12 LVLWCNNR
+12 
-20 SCGYLEGME
+20 
-29 TMRKYKCKYD
+29 MRKYKCKYD
-39 IEFQNLKEIMDFVAD
+39 IEFQDLKEIMDFVAD
-54 KYGKNIGFIYKSADR
+54 KYGKNIGFIYKTPD
-69 KTKTEITYNKFR
+69 KKNKVEITYRKFR
-81 EDLDAVGAYL
+81 EDLDALGAYL
-91 ISRGLKGKKIVVF
+91 ISRGLKGKKIVVI

-125 IPLDKGLPEEEIVN
+125 VPLDKGLPEEEIVN
-139 SLKKCK
+139 SLAKCK
-145 ADAIIYDDSLK
+145 ADAIIYDETLK
-156 MDFGKIIG
+156 MAFENIISK
-164 MDGIT
+164 DGIT

-182 KMPELAAMINQY
+182 KMPELAAMIKQY

-269 GCTNVFCSGLKYV
+269 GCTNVFCSGLKYI

-314 EGKLKKLETGRKISK
+314 EGKLAKLEKGRKISK

-337 ARRVIFKDVIDGL
+337 VRRKLFKDVIDGL

-360 AAALDLKILEYATDF
+360 AAALDPKILEYATDF

-390 TIASESYFF
+390 TIASESYFY

-455 TGDLARIDEEDYIFL
+455 TGDLARIDEEEYIFL

-491 EALIDKI
+491 EVLIDKI

-505 VMGEEEGDDYRLVAH
+505 ILGEEEGDDYRLVAH
-520 VVYDPEAEELK
+520 IVYDPEAEAVK

-536 EIQALTDADIEKI
+536 EIQAMADADIEKI
-549 NSEMPNFKRIKEV
+549 NSEMPKFKRIKQV

-578 RRKVKAEGK
+578 RRTVKAGQ

>member
-1 MVFRMAMPFCT
+1 
-12 LVLWCNNR
+12 
-20 SCGYLEGME
+20 
-29 TMRKYKCKYD
+29 MRKYKCKYD
-39 IEFQNLKEIMDFVAD
+39 IEFQDLKEIMDFVAD
-54 KYGKNIGFIYKSADR
+54 KYGDNVGFIYKNED
-69 KTKTEITYNKFR
+69 KTQKIEITYNKFR
-81 EDLDAVGAYL
+81 EDLDALGAYL
-91 ISRGLKGKKIVVF
+91 ISKGLKGKRIVVI
-104 GPNSYQW
+104 GPNSYHW

-117 VVINVGVV
+117 TVINVGVV
-125 IPLDKGLPEEEIVN
+125 VPLDKGLPEEEIIN
-139 SLKKCK
+139 SLIKCK
-145 ADAIIYDDSLK
+145 ADAIIYDESLE
-156 MDFGKIIG
+156 MDFEKISAEVKKSGVDIA
-164 MDGIT
+164 
-169 VETLIPM
+169 ELIPM
-176 SDFTQE
+176 SDFSRE
-182 KMPELAAMINQY
+182 KMPEHVALIDKY

-213 GTSADAKA
+213 GTSATAKA

-269 GCTNVFCSGLKYV
+269 GATNVFCSGLKYV

-287 EYGVSAFFC
+287 EYGVTAFFC

-314 EGKLKKLETGRKISK
+314 EGKLAKLETGRKISK

-337 ARRVIFKDVIDGL
+337 VRRKLFKDVIDGL

-360 AAALDLKILEYATDF
+360 AAALDPKILDYATDF

-384 LTETAP
+384 LTETSP
-390 TIASESYFF
+390 TIASESYFY

-410 GVEVKINNPD
+410 GVEVMINNPD
-420 ENGIGELFARGP
+420 EDGIGELYAKGP
-432 NIMKGYLDDEEAN
+432 NIMKGYLDDDDAN
-445 REVFVDGWFN
+445 KEVFVNGWFN

-491 EALIDKI
+491 ESLIDKI
-498 PYVVENV
+498 PYVAENV
-505 VMGEEEGDDYRLVAH
+505 IMGEEEGDDYRLVAH
-520 VVYDPEAEELK
+520 IVFDPEAAEVK
-531 GKSAE
+531 GKSVA
-536 EIQALTDADIEKI
+536 EIQAIADADIEKI
-549 NSEMPNFKRIKEV
+549 SAEMPSYKRIKQV
-562 YLRTEPFE
+562 YIRKEPFE

-578 RRKVKAEGK
+578 RRTVKAEDALKA

>member
-1 MVFRMAMPFCT
+1 
-12 LVLWCNNR
+12 
-20 SCGYLEGME
+20 
-29 TMRKYKCKYD
+29 MRKYKCEYD
-39 IEFQNLKEIMDFVAD
+39 IEFQDLKEIMDFVAE
-54 KYGKNIGFIYKSADR
+54 KYGDNTGFIFKSADR
-69 KTKTEITYNKFR
+69 TKKTEITYRKFR

-91 ISRGLKGKKIVVF
+91 ISKGLKGKRIVVT

-125 IPLDKGLPEEEIVN
+125 VPLDRGLPEEEIVN
-139 SLKKCK
+139 SLVKCK
-145 ADAIIYDDSLK
+145 ADAIIYDDS
-156 MDFGKIIG
+156 MTFDYTEIIKK
-164 MDGIT
+164 DGIQ

-176 SDFTQE
+176 SDFSKE
-182 KMPELAAMINQY
+182 NMPKLAAKIDQY

-199 VIDKHAVDIILFTS
+199 VIDKDATDIILFTS

-221 AQLTQRNIASTIAA
+221 AQLSQRNIASTIAA

-269 GCTNVFCSGLKYV
+269 GSTNVFCSGLKYI

-296 VPLIIESMI
+296 VPLIIESII

-314 EGKLKKLETGRKISK
+314 EGKLAKLETGRKISK
-329 ALMKVGID
+329 ALLKVGID
-337 ARRVIFKDVIDGL
+337 VRRKLFKDVIDGL
-350 GGKLRFLISG
+350 GGRLRFLISG
-360 AAALDLKILEYATDF
+360 AAALDPKILEYATDF

-390 TIASESYFF
+390 TIASESYFY
-399 RKPGS
+399 RRPGS

-410 GVEVKINNPD
+410 GVEVKINEPD

-432 NIMKGYLDDEEAN
+432 NIMKGYLDDDKAN
-445 REVFVDGWFN
+445 SEVFVNGWFN
-455 TGDLARIDEEDYIFL
+455 TGDLARIDEDDYIFI
-470 TGRKKNVI
+470 TGRMKNVI
-478 VLKNGKNIYPEEI
+478 VLKNGKNVYPEEI
-491 EALIDKI
+491 ETLIDKL

-505 VMGEEEGDDYRLVAH
+505 ILGEEDGDDLRVVAH
-520 VVYDPEAEELK
+520 IVYDPEAEELK
-531 GKSAE
+531 GKTME
-536 EIQALTDADIEKI
+536 EIQAVADADIEKI
-549 NSEMPNFKRIKEV
+549 SEDMPRYKRIKQV

-578 RRKVKAEGK
+578 RRTIQPGK